1 MIRYR
6 LTISVEIFIFLT
18 HQIFLILDE
27 VLFSLK
33 YFRLLEFISNFLNVN
48 Q

>member
-6 LTISVEIFIFLT
+6 LTISVEIFILLT